1 MEHAPRRWRQA
12 PVPLLLALTGALV
25 LAGCQG
31 TGSTTSTPDS
41 SSVSASTS
49 VRSVVI
55 IGDSLSTGFGT
66 SAENAWPNLIAMAPG
81 DDSMQLNLLNAAQN
95 GSGYLNV
102 GVTGSTFALQVE
114 QALTPD
120 ADLVVF
126 FGSINDLYQD
136 PTELAA
142 AVGRTYAAARE
153 RAPRSAF
160 LVVGPPAYSTRPEAR
175 FLALRDAVK
184 QEAQAAGAMYVD
196 PIERG
201 WVVADAERFVGPDGL
216 HPSVEGHRHLREK
229 MEALILGA
237 LKGQPDVAAR

>member
-1 MEHAPRRWRQA
+1 MEYAPRRWLQSA
-12 PVPLLLALTGALV
+12 VPLLLALTGALV
-25 LAGCQG
+25 LASCQG
-31 TGSTTSTPDS
+31 TGTTTTAPGS

-49 VRSVVI
+49 ARNVVI

-95 GSGYLNV
+95 GSGYLRV
-102 GVTGSTFALQVE
+102 GITGSTFALQVE
-114 QALTPD
+114 QAVTPD

-136 PTELAA
+136 PTELEAA
-142 AVGRTYAAARE
+142 IGRTYASARE
-153 RAPRSAF
+153 RAPRAAF

-175 FLALRDAVK
+175 LLAVRDAVK
-184 QEAQAAGAMYVD
+184 QEAQTAGAMYVD

-201 WVVADAERFVGPDGL
+201 WIVDDADRFVGPDGL
-216 HPSVEGHRHLREK
+216 HPSVEGHHHLREK